1 MSVPNHIGF
10 IVDGNRRWARE
21 KGLPTLQGHEV
32 GFSKVLLVTDC
43 LLGTDVKQVTYY
55 LFSTE
60 NWKRTRE
67 EVSYLMNLGV
77 RMVESILEPWA
88 RKNIRVR
95 HIGEKNGLPQNVQR
109 ALQRLE
115 ERTENNTGLLVNLAI
130 NYGGK
135 LEIVQAVNSILQQK
149 EDLREISEE
158 DIDHHLY
165 NPESN
170 PVDVIVRTS
179 GEQRISNFLLWQS
192 AYAELIFLDK
202 YWPDMEKSDVDY
214 VLEEFQK
221 GGVGKTTTALNLAF
235 VYSQDR
241 KVLLVDIDAQGNATT
256 GLGVTKNE
264 LKATTYDVLIND
276 ASAREAAIMV
286 RNNLYLIPANLD
298 LAGAET
304 RLKAALEPLKEE
316 FDMIIIDTPPSLG
329 LLTVNALV
337 SSDWVLVPIQCEFFA
352 LEGVGQ
358 LLKTV
363 NLVKKYLNGN
373 LDVLG
378 FLLTMYDRRTRL
390 SQEVEAELRAY
401 FRDKVFRTVI
411 PRSTRVAE
419 APSYGQSILE
429 YDRKNKLGKGLNA
442 LLGDNLLG
450 EEILQLDPSL
460 ITTSPFQPRSAVDDD
475 DIDDLAES
483 LKKTGVLQ
491 PILVRGSGDKYE
503 LIAGERRWRAAI
515 KAGLEKVPVIVKN
528 VADEQAMIMAL
539 VENLQRKDLNPIEV
553 ARACKQI
560 IDSTGMTQEELAEVL
575 GMSRSNFTNLLRL
588 LDLPEEV
595 QTLIQK
601 GDITVGHAKV
611 LLSLKDGDEILKL
624 AKVVAQRNLSVRE
637 LEQLCKTSK
646 KDNTSKNSMDPHVKK
661 LKQVFAEI
669 KSIPVK
675 VYKNKNGYS
684 VTISFSNPD
693 KAVQLAEYLKQWET
707 LQ

>member
-1 MSVPNHIGF
+1 
-10 IVDGNRRWARE
+10 
-21 KGLPTLQGHEV
+21 
-32 GFSKVLLVTDC
+32 
-43 LLGTDVKQVTYY
+43 
-55 LFSTE
+55 
-60 NWKRTRE
+60 
-67 EVSYLMNLGV
+67 VS
-77 RMVESILEPWA
+77 
-88 RKNIRVR
+88 
-95 HIGEKNGLPQNVQR
+95 
-109 ALQRLE
+109 
-115 ERTENNTGLLVNLAI
+115 
-130 NYGGK
+130 
-135 LEIVQAVNSILQQK
+135 
-149 EDLREISEE
+149 
-158 DIDHHLY
+158 
-165 NPESN
+165 
-170 PVDVIVRTS
+170 
-179 GEQRISNFLLWQS
+179 
-192 AYAELIFLDK
+192 
-202 YWPDMEKSDVDY
+202 
-214 VLEEFQK
+214 
-221 GGVGKTTTALNLAF
+221 
-235 VYSQDR
+235 
-241 KVLLVDIDAQGNATT
+241 
-256 GLGVTKNE
+256 
-264 LKATTYDVLIND
+264 
-276 ASAREAAIMV
+276 
-286 RNNLYLIPANLD
+286 
-298 LAGAET
+298 
-304 RLKAALEPLKEE
+304 
-316 FDMIIIDTPPSLG
+316 
-329 LLTVNALV
+329 
-337 SSDWVLVPIQCEFFA
+337 
-352 LEGVGQ
+352 
-358 LLKTV
+358 
-363 NLVKKYLNGN
+363 
-373 LDVLG
+373 
-378 FLLTMYDRRTRL
+378 
-390 SQEVEAELRAY
+390 
-401 FRDKVFRTVI
+401 
-411 PRSTRVAE
+411 
-419 APSYGQSILE
+419 
-429 YDRKNKLGKGLNA
+429 KNKLGKGLNA

-611 LLSLKDGDEILKL
+611 LLSLKDGDEIL
-624 AKVVAQRNLSVRE
+624 NSVRE

-675 VYKNKNGYS
+675 VSKNKSGYS

>member
-1 MSVPNHIGF
+1 MS
-10 IVDGNRRWARE
+10 
-21 KGLPTLQGHEV
+21 
-32 GFSKVLLVTDC
+32 
-43 LLGTDVKQVTYY
+43 
-55 LFSTE
+55 
-60 NWKRTRE
+60 
-67 EVSYLMNLGV
+67 
-77 RMVESILEPWA
+77 
-88 RKNIRVR
+88 
-95 HIGEKNGLPQNVQR
+95 
-109 ALQRLE
+109 
-115 ERTENNTGLLVNLAI
+115 
-130 NYGGK
+130 
-135 LEIVQAVNSILQQK
+135 
-149 EDLREISEE
+149 
-158 DIDHHLY
+158 
-165 NPESN
+165 
-170 PVDVIVRTS
+170 
-179 GEQRISNFLLWQS
+179 
-192 AYAELIFLDK
+192 
-202 YWPDMEKSDVDY
+202 
-214 VLEEFQK
+214 
-221 GGVGKTTTALNLAF
+221 
-235 VYSQDR
+235 
-241 KVLLVDIDAQGNATT
+241 
-256 GLGVTKNE
+256 
-264 LKATTYDVLIND
+264 
-276 ASAREAAIMV
+276 
-286 RNNLYLIPANLD
+286 
-298 LAGAET
+298 
-304 RLKAALEPLKEE
+304 
-316 FDMIIIDTPPSLG
+316 
-329 LLTVNALV
+329 
-337 SSDWVLVPIQCEFFA
+337 
-352 LEGVGQ
+352 
-358 LLKTV
+358 
-363 NLVKKYLNGN
+363 
-373 LDVLG
+373 
-378 FLLTMYDRRTRL
+378 
-390 SQEVEAELRAY
+390 
-401 FRDKVFRTVI
+401 
-411 PRSTRVAE
+411 
-419 APSYGQSILE
+419 
-429 YDRKNKLGKGLNA
+429 KNKLGKGLNA

-575 GMSRSNFTNLLRL
+575 GMSRSNSTNLLRL

-611 LLSLKDGDEILKL
+611 LLSLKDGDETLKL

-675 VYKNKNGYS
+675 VSKNKSGYS